1 MEGPEEGPQE
11 PEQAEPVNVE
21 DILPPTPGQAQQDA
35 PSQPQD
41 DLEQAARDSEAL

>member
-41 DLEQAARDSEAL
+41 DLEQAAHDSEAL